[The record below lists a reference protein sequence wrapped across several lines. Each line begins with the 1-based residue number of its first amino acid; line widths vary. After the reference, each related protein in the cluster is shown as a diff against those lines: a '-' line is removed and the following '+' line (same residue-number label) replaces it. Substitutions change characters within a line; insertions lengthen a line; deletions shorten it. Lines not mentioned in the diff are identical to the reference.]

1 MNLVD
6 HFFRTAER
14 QPDHPAIVSPRTDR
28 TDRYRDLADE
38 IDRTAEKLAASG
50 VTPGQCVGLH
60 VPSGRDYIV
69 LTYALWRCGAC
80 VSPIA
85 VELTKEEKLEICES
99 ISLHHVISP
108 TKQLPLFES
117 LRLGEPTAL
126 SDTVSVVEATPARSA
141 PDGFDALNS
150 AFLRFTSGTT
160 GTSKGVALSHE
171 AIDARIHAA
180 NEVLKIGPEDRVIW
194 LLSMSYHFAVT
205 IVSYLSFGA
214 TIVLCPNSLGK
225 TMVETTRQHAGT
237 LIYGAPTH
245 FQWMARQGAPA
256 DVDSLRL
263 AISTTTA
270 LAAHI
275 ADAFLARFD
284 MPLNQA
290 YGIIEIGLPCIN
302 DSGREKPGSV
312 GRVLPA
318 YEIDLAETALGEE
331 HKAIRFRGRGFLDA
345 YYEPWQ
351 TRQELTDEGWFATG
365 DLGYL
370 DEDGYLFITGRSK
383 EVISVAGVKFF
394 PREVERVLDTHPAI
408 AESLVYP
415 RPHDVLGEVPHA
427 RIVLSS
433 VAAAEPEAAELKR
446 FLGAHVAQFKI
457 PRQYEVVPELPKTA
471 SGKLLR
477 RA

>member
-6 HFFRTAER
+6 HFFRAAER
-14 QPDHPAIVSPRTDR
+14 QPDHPAIVSPRTERIDS
-28 TDRYRDLADE
+28 YRGLADE
-38 IDRTAEKLAASG
+38 IEQTAAKLATSG
-50 VTPGQCVGLH
+50 VAAGQCVGLH
-60 VPSGRDYIV
+60 VPSGREYIV
-69 LTYALWRCGAC
+69 LTYAVWRCGAC

-85 VELTKEEKLEICES
+85 VELTREEKLEICES
-99 ISLHHVISP
+99 ICLHHVISP

-117 LRLGEPTAL
+117 LQPGEPTAL
-126 SDTVSVVEATPARSA
+126 SDEVSVVAVAPARSA
-141 PDGFDALNS
+141 PEGFDALNS

-180 NEVLKIGPEDRVIW
+180 NEVLKVGPDDRVIW

-225 TMVETTRQHAGT
+225 TMVETTREHRGT

-245 FQWMARQGAPA
+245 FQWMARQGTPA
-256 DVDSLRL
+256 DVSSLRL

-270 LAAHI
+270 LAAPI
-275 ADAFLARFD
+275 ADAFLQRFE

-318 YEIDLAETALGEE
+318 YEIDLTETALGEE

-351 TRQELTDEGWFATG
+351 TREQLTDDGWFATG
-365 DLGYL
+365 DLGYR
-370 DEDGYLFITGRSK
+370 DDDGYLFITGRSK

-394 PREVERVLDTHPAI
+394 PREVERVLDRHPAI

-415 RPHDVLGEVPHA
+415 RAHEVLGEVPHA
-427 RIVLSS
+427 RIVL
-433 VAAAEPEAAELKR
+433 AGGGTTEPDTAELKR

-457 PRQYEVVPELPKTA
+457 PRKYEVVPELPKTA